1 MTTVT
6 TPAGRESQREP
17 AGLPEAPVGH
27 TTGWWA
33 MVLFICTESA
43 TFAAALASYFYLRF
57 IGSGPWPPVADSR
70 PSLLVPS
77 VGTAVLVLGCV
88 PMGVAVRAARRPG
101 RLLAWVSLVVT
112 MLTGVAFVVLQIVDY
127 RGEWPD
133 STLSKDAYGSLF
145 YSITGLHGLHVAVGV
160 LMVAVLVASTSLR
173 RIGGGEAG
181 PVRIVAMYWYFLA
194 VLALAVYGTVYIS
207 PYL

>member
-1 MTTVT
+1 MTSVT
-6 TPAGRESQREP
+6 TAAGRESHREP
-17 AGLPEAPVGH
+17 ARLPEAPVGH

-57 IGSGPWPPVADSR
+57 IGSGPWPPVGDSR

-88 PMGVAVRAARRPG
+88 PMAVAVRAASRPG
-101 RLLAWVSLVVT
+101 RLLTWLSLVVT
-112 MLTGVAFVVLQIVDY
+112 LLTGVAFCVLQIVDY

-160 LMVAVLVASTSLR
+160 LMMAVLVASTSLR

-194 VLALAVYGTVYIS
+194 VLAVAVYATVYMS